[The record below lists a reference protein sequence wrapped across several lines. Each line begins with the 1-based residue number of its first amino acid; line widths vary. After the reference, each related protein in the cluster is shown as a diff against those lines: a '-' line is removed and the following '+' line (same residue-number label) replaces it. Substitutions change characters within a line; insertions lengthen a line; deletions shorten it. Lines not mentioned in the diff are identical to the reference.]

1 VAVAGHLIERP
12 AENTGGAGFGV
23 KFATALLCL
32 VRFVLW
38 RISLPRTGY
47 ERKLM
52 THDFEL
58 AVELASKYRARS
70 EVRRALRR
78 LFWRD
83 LRTLPAFAWF
93 APSDVLRV
101 VRKRFGATSGPG
113 VRPPDAFPYP
123 SYYLYDFHHQ
133 ANGNLSWRAAMTYE
147 WQLRFLFVGCNHLMR
162 QAVVDE
168 IPEGQEL
175 KILDLA
181 CGTGSWV
188 TQARLQNRN
197 HHVTGIDLSESYLRH
212 ARRDGGFAE
221 LRQLNAEALPEDWTG
236 RFDLVTCVWLY
247 HELPPDAQAR
257 VTSEVARVLKPG
269 GRLLFMDSLQWS
281 KDTPQLFEMMG
292 GRAIFA
298 EVFNEPYLAT
308 YLNTDL
314 HELFERYGIE
324 VEAEAHCFKSK
335 LIKATRASRP
345 SPLPPPPSPTSG

>member
-1 VAVAGHLIERP
+1 VTTAGNLSARI
-12 AENTGGAGFGV
+12 AESTSGAGLGV
-23 KFATALLCL
+23 KLTTALLCL
-32 VRFVLW
+32 VRFALW
-38 RISLPRTGY
+38 RIALPRTGY

-52 THDFEL
+52 AHDYER
-58 AVELASKYRARS
+58 AVELARKYRARPA
-70 EVRRALRR
+70 VRRALRR

-101 VRKRFGATSGPG
+101 VRKRFESPSAPE

-168 IPEGQEL
+168 IPEGREL

-188 TQARLQNRN
+188 PQARLQDRN
-197 HHVTGIDLSESYLRH
+197 HHVTGIDLSESYLRQ
-212 ARRDGGFAE
+212 ARRSGGFAE
-221 LRQLNAEALPEDWTG
+221 LRQLNAEALPDDWTA
-236 RFDLVTCVWLY
+236 RFDIVTCVWLY
-247 HELPPDAQAR
+247 HELPAEAQVR
-257 VTSEVARVLKPG
+257 VTSELSRVLKPG
-269 GRLLFMDSLQWS
+269 GRLVFMDSLQWS
-281 KDTPQLFEMMG
+281 KDTPQLFAMMG
-292 GRAIFA
+292 SRAIFA
-298 EVFNEPYLAT
+298 EVFNEPYLAE

-314 HELFERYGIE
+314 RALFARYGIE
-324 VEAEAHCFKSK
+324 VESEAHCFKSK
-335 LIKATRASRP
+335 VLTGRKTD
-345 SPLPPPPSPTSG
+345 PTCRRHAPAY